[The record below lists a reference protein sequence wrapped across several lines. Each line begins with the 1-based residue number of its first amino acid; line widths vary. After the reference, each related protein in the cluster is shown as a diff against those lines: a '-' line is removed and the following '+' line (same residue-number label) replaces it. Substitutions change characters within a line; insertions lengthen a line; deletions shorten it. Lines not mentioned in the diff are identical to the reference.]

1 MAKIKFDFN
10 NMMAG
15 RIGACQGIREE
26 EVNEIAP
33 LIEQAFTELENGQWG
48 FRKLPLADELV
59 KKLNVYADSVAGKFE
74 NLVVVGIGGSALGNR
89 ALHSALHH
97 PLYNLFSQAERGG
110 KPRFF
115 VLENVDPDTV
125 AALARVIDCKK
136 TLFNVITKSGS
147 TAETMSKFIILRK
160 LLREAVGE
168 KKYRKNFVFTTD
180 PEKGTLRELARNEGI
195 SVFAV
200 PPDVGGR
207 FSVLSAVG
215 LFSAALTGINIAEL
229 LDGAKE
235 MDQSVRQRDIWQNP
249 ACLSAVLQYLF
260 YKKGRPLSV
269 FMPYSDRLKDLSEW
283 FAQLWAESLG
293 KAKNKNNEL
302 VAVGSTPIKAVGAI
316 DQHSQLQLYMEGPE
330 DKVVRFIRVNEFA
343 EIVTIPAELQ
353 EYSGISYL
361 GGHSLNELINA
372 EQLGTELALTKQ
384 ARPNCTIT
392 LSAINPGNLGALIYM
407 LEVETAFMGQLLQID
422 PFNQPGVELSKQIT
436 YALLGR
442 PGYEDRKKDIEQLP
456 KKNNRY
462 SFDW

>member
-1 MAKIKFDFN
+1 M
-10 NMMAG
+10 
-15 RIGACQGIREE
+15 
-26 EVNEIAP
+26 P
-33 LIEQAFTELENGQWG
+33 LIDQAFTELENGQWG
-48 FRKLPLADELV
+48 FRKLPLAEDLV
-59 KKLNVYADSVAGKFE
+59 KKLNLYADSVAGKYE

-97 PLYNLFSQAERGG
+97 PLYNLFSKQDRGG

-125 AALARVIDCKK
+125 ATLFKVIDCKK

-160 LLREAVGE
+160 MLREAVGE
-168 KKYRKNFVFTTD
+168 KSYKGNFVFTTD
-180 PEKGTLRELARNEGI
+180 PEKGTLRELARNEGV
-195 SVFAV
+195 SAFDV

-215 LFSAALTGINIAEL
+215 LFSAAVTGINIAEL
-229 LDGAKE
+229 LAGARE
-235 MDQSVRQRDIWQNP
+235 MDKSVRQRDVWQNP
-249 ACLSAVLQYLF
+249 ACLSAVFQYLF

-269 FMPYSDRLKDLSEW
+269 FMPYSDRLKDMSEW

-293 KAKNKNNEL
+293 KAKNKMNEL
-302 VAVGSTPIKAVGAI
+302 VAVGSTPVKAVGAI

-330 DKVVRFIRVNEFA
+330 DKVFRFIRVEEFD
-343 EIVTIPAELQ
+343 ETVVIPAELQ
-353 EYSGISYL
+353 DYSGISYL

-384 ARPNCTIT
+384 SRPNCTVTMDRIT
-392 LSAINPGNLGALIYM
+392 PFNLGALIYM

-442 PGYEDRKKDIEQLP
+442 PGYEAKKKEIEQLP
-456 KKNNRY
+456 RTNDKY
-462 SFDW
+462 SLNW